1 MATER
6 LNGREISR
14 KTTGQLVGQT
24 ERQIDRQ
31 KRKAYKDRKMYA
43 QTERKTYKNRRIGL
57 PTERQTDGE
66 TTDR

>member
-1 MATER
+1 MGICDEDIFISVATER
-6 LNGREISR
+6 LNGRE
-14 KTTGQLVGQT
+14 TY
-24 ERQIDRQ
+24 RQIDRQ
-31 KRKAYKDRKMYA
+31 KKKAYKDRKMYA